1 MANNL
6 DKRYDPYKAAYGSM
20 PTHAA
25 SNQAIQQMNINGHFC
40 YAYRLFLVMLLLT
53 RLKSPNLFWVK
64 LDFKEIINA
73 LRQYPWQVVVAG
85 LSLIPLYIIVLK
97 FMSNRKVGLSRKIK
111 IAEERG
117 HVTKGM
123 IVKKDAKRITVN
135 RSNSN
140 YNFDKLFSSTH
151 LIIVRINSTLL

>member
-1 MANNL
+1 
-6 DKRYDPYKAAYGSM
+6 
-20 PTHAA
+20 
-25 SNQAIQQMNINGHFC
+25 
-40 YAYRLFLVMLLLT
+40 MLLLT

-151 LIIVRINSTLL
+151 LIIVCVNSTLL